1 MHTDREVSIEADKE
15 NTSLVYLHELNFAS
29 HIVLPATKSKPPIPL
44 MKLNRSVSM
53 ANAMMARAKQMTR
66 SMKPTRY
73 VAAAA
78 LPQAEIRR
86 KVY

>member
-1 MHTDREVSIEADKE
+1 
-15 NTSLVYLHELNFAS
+15 
-29 HIVLPATKSKPPIPL
+29 
-44 MKLNRSVSM
+44 M

>member
-1 MHTDREVSIEADKE
+1 MGIYKL
-15 NTSLVYLHELNFAS
+15 NLTSYTA
-29 HIVLPATKSKPPIPL
+29 LPATKSKPPIPR

-66 SMKPTRY
+66 SIKPTRY

-86 KVY
+86 KVYQKGTKLSPAVVFSDV